1 MQSRRAR
8 GWWMGMGDDETDEHD
23 VVDADFRVLAEDDP
37 LPYVPDVEVD
47 ADEEWEDEEPEP
59 EPVIITLPLPRD
71 WNPPRWQGKRASDY
85 LQESADILR
94 AIEQR
99 ADAPASRR
107 PSWRDRLWR
116 ARKGEEE

>member
-1 MQSRRAR
+1 MRRTEMGSRRDGSA
-8 GWWMGMGDDETDEHD
+8 WWMKDDEHD

-37 LPYVPDVEVD
+37 LPYAPDVEVD

-59 EPVIITLPLPRD
+59 AIITLPLPRD
-71 WNPPRWQGKRASDY
+71 WKRASDY